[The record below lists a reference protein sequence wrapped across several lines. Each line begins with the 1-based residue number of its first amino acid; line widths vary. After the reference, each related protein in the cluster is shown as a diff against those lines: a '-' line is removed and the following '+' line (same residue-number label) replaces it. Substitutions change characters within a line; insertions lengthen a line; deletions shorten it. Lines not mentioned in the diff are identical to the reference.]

1 MRKRVALLSVS
12 IFLGVT
18 SVISQ
23 TPIIPKKADIKGDYV
38 HAGTGAIFPE
48 SIDDFSRRDIWY
60 FDDEKT
66 NAGVNYIRV
75 MPGEKATLSLYVY
88 PAGDADE
95 DRLRNEY
102 LLSLYALTS
111 IIKNGYS
118 LEQGPVFFSDS
129 GYKIYGFRGNIKNF
143 KEKTVLSIYECGK
156 WFFKIRISSSDLNA
170 NQLQDLDTRV
180 LNLFV
185 PTRFVKNAPLNP
197 KTNIYFS
204 KAAFADS
211 LMLGCNMGSAFAKIE
226 WAYANVDSLQRIS
239 GFPGLYLDMYIA
251 GFDEF
256 LKFASEHSEMNR
268 SYNTNTYLSQIKLLK
283 NSGYLDE
290 FIMEQFSMVMIPPEK
305 SNFDFDGYH
314 RWKKIHPINLNLHE
328 KYYVL
333 KLSE

>member
-1 MRKRVALLSVS
+1 
-12 IFLGVT
+12 
-18 SVISQ
+18 
-23 TPIIPKKADIKGDYV
+23 
-38 HAGTGAIFPE
+38 
-48 SIDDFSRRDIWY
+48 
-60 FDDEKT
+60 
-66 NAGVNYIRV
+66 
-75 MPGEKATLSLYVY
+75 
-88 PAGDADE
+88 
-95 DRLRNEY
+95 
-102 LLSLYALTS
+102 
-111 IIKNGYS
+111 
-118 LEQGPVFFSDS
+118 
-129 GYKIYGFRGNIKNF
+129 
-143 KEKTVLSIYECGK
+143 
-156 WFFKIRISSSDLNA
+156 
-170 NQLQDLDTRV
+170 
-180 LNLFV
+180 
-185 PTRFVKNAPLNP
+185 
-197 KTNIYFS
+197 
-204 KAAFADS
+204 
-211 LMLGCNMGSAFAKIE
+211 MGSAFAKIE